1 MFKTNIKLNLIDF
14 TELFQYGHHQ
24 KPCFQQVW
32 GNGSHLVS
40 NMLYGVSSLPKSY
53 FFVIISYFLMSN
65 SNTGNYIEV
74 LSANNSYCYNQ
85 YIQEG
90 NNLIREIIRRTPA
103 LGRSDIEKERRTNKR
118 TCFIND
124 QLVNDLQQIMPLPAV
139 SLSDLPSDY
148 MDS

>member
-24 KPCFQQVW
+24 KPCFQQVRV
-32 GNGSHLVS
+32 NGCHLVS

-65 SNTGNYIEV
+65 SNTGNCIEV

-118 TCFIND
+118 TRFIND

>member
-14 TELFQYGHHQ
+14 TELFQYEHHQ

-40 NMLYGVSSLPKSY
+40 NMLYGVSSLPKSS

-65 SNTGNYIEV
+65 SNTGNCIEV

>member
-65 SNTGNYIEV
+65 SNTGNCIEV

-124 QLVNDLQQIMPLPAV
+124 QLINDLQQIMPLPAV
-139 SLSDLPSDY
+139 SLSDLPSNY

>member
-65 SNTGNYIEV
+65 SNTGNCIEV

-103 LGRSDIEKERRTNKR
+103 LGCSDIEKERRTNKR

>member
-53 FFVIISYFLMSN
+53 YFVIISYFLMSN
-65 SNTGNYIEV
+65 SNTGNCIEV

-90 NNLIREIIRRTPA
+90 NNLIRENIRRTPA
-103 LGRSDIEKERRTNKR
+103 LGRSDIEKERRTNTR
-118 TCFIND
+118 TRFIND

>member
-1 MFKTNIKLNLIDF
+1 
-14 TELFQYGHHQ
+14 
-24 KPCFQQVW
+24 
-32 GNGSHLVS
+32 
-40 NMLYGVSSLPKSY
+40 
-53 FFVIISYFLMSN
+53 MSN
-65 SNTGNYIEV
+65 SNTDNCIEV

-90 NNLIREIIRRTPA
+90 NNLIRENIRRTPA

-148 MDS
+148 MDSQSLSENSRMVDDDQFPVFTDSNN

>member
-1 MFKTNIKLNLIDF
+1 MNIIK
-14 TELFQYGHHQ
+14 
-24 KPCFQQVW
+24 
-32 GNGSHLVS
+32 SLVS
-40 NMLYGVSSLPKSY
+40 SKYGETAVIWCQTCHIVSVHFQNHT
-53 FFVIISYFLMSN
+53 FFIISYFLMSN
-65 SNTGNYIEV
+65 SNTGNCIEV

-90 NNLIREIIRRTPA
+90 NNLIRENIRRTPA

>member
-32 GNGSHLVS
+32 RNGSHLVS

-65 SNTGNYIEV
+65 SNTGNCIEV

-103 LGRSDIEKERRTNKR
+103 LGRSDIEKERKTNTR

-124 QLVNDLQQIMPLPAV
+124 QLVNDL
-139 SLSDLPSDY
+139 
-148 MDS
+148 

>member
-65 SNTGNYIEV
+65 SNTGNCIEV

-90 NNLIREIIRRTPA
+90 NNLIRENIRRTPA

>member
-1 MFKTNIKLNLIDF
+1 
-14 TELFQYGHHQ
+14 
-24 KPCFQQVW
+24 
-32 GNGSHLVS
+32 
-40 NMLYGVSSLPKSY
+40 
-53 FFVIISYFLMSN
+53 MSN
-65 SNTGNYIEV
+65 SNTDNCIEV

-90 NNLIREIIRRTPA
+90 NNLIRENIRRTPA
-103 LGRSDIEKERRTNKR
+103 LGRSDIEKERRTNTR
-118 TCFIND
+118 TRFIND

>member
-65 SNTGNYIEV
+65 SNTGNCIEV

>member
-14 TELFQYGHHQ
+14 TELFQYEHHQ
-24 KPCFQQVW
+24 KPCFQQVRR
-32 GNGSHLVS
+32 NGSHLVS

-65 SNTGNYIEV
+65 SNTGNCIEV

-90 NNLIREIIRRTPA
+90 NNLIRENIRRTPA
-103 LGRSDIEKERRTNKR
+103 LGRSDIEKERRTNTR
-118 TCFIND
+118 TRFIND

>member
-1 MFKTNIKLNLIDF
+1 
-14 TELFQYGHHQ
+14 
-24 KPCFQQVW
+24 
-32 GNGSHLVS
+32 
-40 NMLYGVSSLPKSY
+40 
-53 FFVIISYFLMSN
+53 MSN
-65 SNTGNYIEV
+65 SNTGNCIEV

-103 LGRSDIEKERRTNKR
+103 LGHSDIEKERRTNTR

-124 QLVNDLQQIMPLPAV
+124 QLVNDLQQTMPLPAA

-148 MDS
+148 MDSQSL

>member
-1 MFKTNIKLNLIDF
+1 
-14 TELFQYGHHQ
+14 
-24 KPCFQQVW
+24 
-32 GNGSHLVS
+32 
-40 NMLYGVSSLPKSY
+40 
-53 FFVIISYFLMSN
+53 MSN
-65 SNTGNYIEV
+65 SNTDNCIEI

-103 LGRSDIEKERRTNKR
+103 LGHSDIEKERRTNTR
-118 TCFIND
+118 TRFIND

>member
-24 KPCFQQVW
+24 KPCFKQVW
-32 GNGSHLVS
+32 GYGSHLVS
-40 NMLYGVSSLPKSY
+40 NMSYGVSSLSKSY

-65 SNTGNYIEV
+65 SNTGNCIEV